1 AIEAA
6 AATSGT
12 SRRATDAPLL
22 MRFAPFGR
30 RATGLARTSLPMYRS
45 AYEGERL
52 GRLFDP
58 ARRSSA
64 GVMLRSPQWSR
75 SEPTGAPGA
84 RGGPA
89 ALAVFRRPPAPP
101 PPSCPIQPR

>member
-1 AIEAA
+1 
-6 AATSGT
+6 
-12 SRRATDAPLL
+12 
-22 MRFAPFGR
+22 
-30 RATGLARTSLPMYRS
+30 MYRS

-89 ALAVFRRPPAPP
+89 ALAVVERLRDTHLALDKF
-101 PPSCPIQPR
+101 